1 MLLIVCAINAVFS
14 LGQYTW
20 CPTWLPEAYPTRI
33 RGTAIAFCFNAPR
46 FVAFLG
52 PLVAGTLITYFG
64 GYGKAAVIV
73 SMIYLLGIFAAPF
86 FPETR
91 GKPLPE

>member
-1 MLLIVCAINAVFS
+1 MQTASALW
-14 LGQYTW
+14 QY
-20 CPTWLPEAYPTRI
+20 LY
-33 RGTAIAFCFNAPR
+33 AFNVPR

-52 PLVAGTLITYFG
+52 PLVAGTLITKFG

-73 SMIYLLGIFAAPF
+73 SMIYIVGFCAAPF
-86 FPETR
+86 FPETH